1 MRANSSMGLTGKL
14 GSSVLHPTWY
24 GHTVSVMMKGK
35 GKRKVTPVCMYHAIV
50 SNATRFFNLDTKS
63 RCVVSVTLL

>member
-1 MRANSSMGLTGKL
+1 MGLTGKL

-35 GKRKVTPVCMYHAIV
+35 GKGKVIPVCMQHATV
-50 SNATRFFNLDTKS
+50 NNATRFLNLDTKS
-63 RCVVSVTLL
+63 R